1 MMIYHDLPV
10 LLREVSLPHEV
21 PNGDPI
27 ETSKKNS
34 VPYTPHESQRWQPLP
49 APMRGFEVLLSNAGE
64 ELAHCDVWSGSSGG
78 FFAASWHWR
87 RRPVQKRSS
96 WEVVLLFRAGLWHG
110 GSVSMVGSWSTQE
123 WTRIDSLKNNHWIS
137 FFMCSVPTLNKLW
150 HRELCHIKR

>member
-27 ETSKKNS
+27 ETSKKKLSS
-34 VPYTPHESQRWQPLP
+34 VHTTIVAKVATIARSHAWFRSSC
-49 APMRGFEVLLSNAGE
+49 LSNAGE

-78 FFAASWHWR
+78 FFAAAWHWR

-96 WEVVLLFRAGLWHG
+96 
-110 GSVSMVGSWSTQE
+110 
-123 WTRIDSLKNNHWIS
+123 
-137 FFMCSVPTLNKLW
+137 
-150 HRELCHIKR
+150 